1 MSDATMSIYHR
12 AQSAP
17 SKESIHAGHITATS
31 PFRADHP
38 PWIVELMA
46 NSQDIAFGNGA
57 KCTVELESSA
67 AQPASDPELTVS
79 TYLVSGLSRGALSL
93 LVTRTQ
99 TPSLVKVEI
108 VDRATQLSADELEQ
122 IRKAAE
128 GIFRA
133 QTQ

>member
-1 MSDATMSIYHR
+1 
-12 AQSAP
+12 
-17 SKESIHAGHITATS
+17 
-31 PFRADHP
+31 
-38 PWIVELMA
+38 MA
-46 NSQDIAFGNGA
+46 SQNIAFGNGA
-57 KCTVELESSA
+57 KCKVELDSA
-67 AQPASDPELTVS
+67 EARPGSDPELTVS
-79 TYLVSGLSRGALSL
+79 TYLVSGLSQGTLSI

-99 TPSLVKVEI
+99 MPALVKVEV